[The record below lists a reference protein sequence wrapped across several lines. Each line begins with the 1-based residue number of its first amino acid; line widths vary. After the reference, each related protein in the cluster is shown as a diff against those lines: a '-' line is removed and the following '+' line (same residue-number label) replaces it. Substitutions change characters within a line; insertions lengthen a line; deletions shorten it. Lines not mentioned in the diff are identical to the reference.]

1 MPEITMGLGRY
12 VIKRVLVA
20 IPLIFGVLAVNF
32 MIIHLAPGGPQ
43 AMYMDPRIPPEMRFR
58 LLENLGLTDP
68 LHVQFYKYLSSLVR
82 GDLGVS
88 FFQGVPV
95 ANLIAQRIP
104 ATLLLM
110 GSGLGLAIL
119 IGIPLGVIA
128 ARRANGV
135 SDRLIS
141 TLCLFGYA
149 MPAFWMGLLL
159 LMTFTQFYHLFP
171 AGGMM
176 TIGAPFSIQD
186 VLWHLALPV
195 MCLVLYS
202 LAGITLFVRSSLLQV
217 LRQDYITTARGKGLK
232 ERAVFYRHAL
242 RNSLLPVTTNIG
254 VSLAYLLSGA
264 VVVEAVFSW
273 PGLGLLTFDAVLQR
287 DYPVLLALFL
297 VFSLMVIAVNL
308 VMDIVYGLL
317 DPRITY
323 G

>member
-1 MPEITMGLGRY
+1 MGLGRY
-12 VIKRVLVA
+12 VVKRVLVA

-43 AMYMDPRIPPEMRFR
+43 AMYMDPRIPAEMRFK

-88 FFQGVPV
+88 FFQGTPV
-95 ANLIAQRIP
+95 ANLISQRIP

-110 GSGLGLAIL
+110 GAGLGLAIL
-119 IGIPLGVIA
+119 IGIPLGVVA
-128 ARRANGV
+128 ARKANGV
-135 SDRLIS
+135 LDRLIS
-141 TLCLFGYA
+141 MLCLFGYA

-171 AGGMM
+171 AGGMT
-176 TIGAPFSIQD
+176 TIGSPFSIQD

>member
-1 MPEITMGLGRY
+1 MGLGRY
-12 VIKRVLVA
+12 VVKRVLVA
-20 IPLIFGVLAVNF
+20 IPLILGVLAVNF

-43 AMYMDPRIPPEMRFR
+43 AMYMDPRIPAEMRFK

-88 FFQGVPV
+88 FFQGTPV
-95 ANLIAQRIP
+95 ANLISQRIP

-110 GSGLGLAIL
+110 GAGLGLAVL
-119 IGIPLGVIA
+119 IGIPLGVVA
-128 ARRANGV
+128 ARKANGV
-135 SDRLIS
+135 LDRLIS
-141 TLCLFGYA
+141 MLCLFGYA

-171 AGGMM
+171 AGGMT
-176 TIGAPFSIQD
+176 TIGSPFSIQD

>member
-1 MPEITMGLGRY
+1 LPEITMGLGRY